1 MVSLRYHTTM
11 NTIDYTQ
18 VPQMFSLCIHDA
30 CPLAEQCLR
39 HLAWAALPNTEERVS
54 IINPKCASPSE
65 TCQHYRSADPVT
77 CARGFRGMQAQML
90 PAQYAKF
97 SEALMKRFSRS
108 SYYEHRRGTMPCT
121 PDDIAYIRNVLS
133 SLGLPD
139 LEFDAYEENFNWSK

>member
-1 MVSLRYHTTM
+1 M